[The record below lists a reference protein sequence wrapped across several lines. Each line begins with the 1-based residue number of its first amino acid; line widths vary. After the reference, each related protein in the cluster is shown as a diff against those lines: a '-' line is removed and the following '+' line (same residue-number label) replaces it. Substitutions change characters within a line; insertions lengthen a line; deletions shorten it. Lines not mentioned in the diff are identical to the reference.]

1 MAANTATVILG
12 AGIHCHLGQGIAACI
27 NALQQPP
34 RAPQAYC
41 NQVTSENLEIPYKL
55 LAGHGSPTERPSLF
69 DLTEAVARDA
79 LADAGLNASEQRRMA
94 LFVGSSS
101 FDVSLSEQAFA
112 AELAQRGDSAL
123 ALRDPSFATLAD
135 ELVTR
140 LGIRGEDYSFN
151 TACTASANALVTAH
165 RQIEAGWIDH
175 ALVLGVELYNDVSA
189 LGFQSLGLLTR
200 SVMKPFDDQRDGLV
214 LGEGICAVVLG
225 KAPAEGKAYVGL
237 KGAANLSDNFG
248 ISAANPDGSTI
259 AQVMQQ
265 ALTNAGLAPGDIAA
279 VKVHGT
285 ASLSNDES
293 ESAGL
298 QQLFAPL
305 PPLAALKPFIGHTL
319 GACGLN
325 ELVLFCAA
333 LEAGFLV
340 ATPGISAVP
349 GELGVQLNQQREANH
364 GRFFMLNYFGFGGN
378 NSSLIIERHSGV
390 SA

>member
-1 MAANTATVILG
+1 
-12 AGIHCHLGQGIAACI
+12 
-27 NALQQPP
+27 
-34 RAPQAYC
+34 
-41 NQVTSENLEIPYKL
+41 
-55 LAGHGSPTERPSLF
+55 
-69 DLTEAVARDA
+69 
-79 LADAGLNASEQRRMA
+79 
-94 LFVGSSS
+94 
-101 FDVSLSEQAFA
+101 
-112 AELAQRGDSAL
+112 
-123 ALRDPSFATLAD
+123 
-135 ELVTR
+135 
-140 LGIRGEDYSFN
+140 
-151 TACTASANALVTAH
+151 
-165 RQIEAGWIDH
+165 
-175 ALVLGVELYNDVSA
+175 
-189 LGFQSLGLLTR
+189 
-200 SVMKPFDDQRDGLV
+200 
-214 LGEGICAVVLG
+214 
-225 KAPAEGKAYVGL
+225 
-237 KGAANLSDNFG
+237 
-248 ISAANPDGSTI
+248 
-259 AQVMQQ
+259 MQQ
-265 ALTNAGLAPGDIAA
+265 ALANAGLAPGDIAA